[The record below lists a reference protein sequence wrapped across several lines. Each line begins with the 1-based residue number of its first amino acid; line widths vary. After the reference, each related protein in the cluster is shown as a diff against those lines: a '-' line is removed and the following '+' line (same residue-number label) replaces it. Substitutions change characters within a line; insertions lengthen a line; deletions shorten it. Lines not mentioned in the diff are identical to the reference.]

1 MRFQR
6 KGGLCV
12 ADTFVKDAI
21 YPSIDSAFSQ
31 KQNVNK
37 YEQIIASFIDKN
49 HELLSDIGPMKIILF
64 TDNERNQIYNLVDVT
79 PSQVKAAKN
88 KSKDIK
94 SDGLNL
100 ADPFKSLMT
109 MVVRFFSLKKDQQM
123 VRLSTLYLG
132 LSLYPSLFSK
142 YWKYPPNEKIMRYT
156 INNLSNKYKIKQF
169 GTLLATLDDICY
181 GAYELH
187 KDIIDKGDDKAIP
200 LFVLSMQTRLNSFL
214 KKICNEWNNNYKS
227 GKYLEE
233 EFESNEEDNYREA
246 ESTIYAV
253 SKIIDNVSM
262 RLIIDGPPMKIITL
276 TANNNQVSVNELRN
290 YLNTMINN
298 ENRDEIRKII
308 EHILMLFL
316 YDSHHS
322 SRDINTDEFLIYC
335 LDTYKRSNT
344 TDQNIVAIKKI
355 LDGWLE
361 RLDVYK
367 KTQRVATINSFR
379 RALFMFFVLTIQ
391 YYNT

>member
-1 MRFQR
+1 
-6 KGGLCV
+6 
-12 ADTFVKDAI
+12 
-21 YPSIDSAFSQ
+21 
-31 KQNVNK
+31 
-37 YEQIIASFIDKN
+37 
-49 HELLSDIGPMKIILF
+49 
-64 TDNERNQIYNLVDVT
+64 
-79 PSQVKAAKN
+79 
-88 KSKDIK
+88 
-94 SDGLNL
+94 
-100 ADPFKSLMT
+100 
-109 MVVRFFSLKKDQQM
+109 
-123 VRLSTLYLG
+123 
-132 LSLYPSLFSK
+132 
-142 YWKYPPNEKIMRYT
+142 
-156 INNLSNKYKIKQF
+156 
-169 GTLLATLDDICY
+169 
-181 GAYELH
+181 
-187 KDIIDKGDDKAIP
+187 
-200 LFVLSMQTRLNSFL
+200 MQTRLNSFL

-276 TANNNQVSVNELRN
+276 TANNNQVSVNEMRN

-298 ENRDEIRKII
+298 DNRDEIRKII